1 MSKFPMSMAQ
11 GSQERKGDHEK
22 FVLNTPSTAP
32 ADQVIFQLCI
42 FLQLNETRENENT
55 LRLMSGSCHIR
66 RVEIVIELG
75 IFVFS

>member
-42 FLQLNETRENENT
+42 FLQLNETREK
-55 LRLMSGSCHIR
+55 LKLYS
-66 RVEIVIELG
+66 EI
-75 IFVFS
+75 